1 MRSRA
6 ENREVALPV
15 GICQAAPV
23 VGLCACGANG
33 EKDRKQGRQQRRYL
47 CHFSIS
53 QHCLSP
59 SWFSNGVISIKASSG
74 ANRSLKPITARFN
87 HTRSVDTEHRL
98 HPIKRGIAA
107 NWLTRIEDFLNR
119 GPMAGLPAWF
129 AANREIGL
137 PAAGRSVAGAAN

>member
-1 MRSRA
+1 MKSADPLR
-6 ENREVALPV
+6 VALLLGPHRSGGQTRSEV
-15 GICQAAPV
+15 IRLTPP
-23 VGLCACGANG
+23 
-33 EKDRKQGRQQRRYL
+33 D
-47 CHFSIS
+47 SIY
-53 QHCLSP
+53 
-59 SWFSNGVISIKASSG
+59 FK
-74 ANRSLKPITARFN
+74 LKRIAARF
-87 HTRSVDTEHRL
+87 SCL